1 MNEYSETNS
10 EQPEISE
17 QQEVTEQLPK
27 TSGESENKADENK
40 RLSDREVMEHTAN
53 IWQYTEIIDDGT
65 EMHSEF
71 HEKFSKTAFG
81 NIIGARVRGKAHK
94 HNGTNCDD
102 YFETAFTENFAAAV
116 VCDGA
121 GSQRLS
127 RIGSRISAQ
136 SAASYL
142 KNNLSELFSKD
153 ASIKDRLCA
162 DISSEEFMSAC
173 GSIASLVQNSA
184 KEALKAQNDELLKLE
199 NDERY
204 LNVLGRKPVISDMS
218 TTFLAAV
225 VVPLNDGKQR
235 FTACVQIGDGCI
247 CALDTKENGERSV
260 KLMGEAD
267 SGKFSSETVFL
278 SQNTVSDAAI
288 ASKTRVSRGSSDIIM
303 IMTDGVADD
312 YFPAVPM
319 MQRLYIDLCLNG
331 ILPMG
336 GDKTPKAPAPISYPA
351 VSAERQNVALQYA
364 KQLAEDTSPES
375 MKTLWEKRDMLGAYS
390 LEAYDISIGEK
401 PEERLRVW
409 LDNYN
414 ERTSFDDR
422 TLVIIDFKVSE

>member
-1 MNEYSETNS
+1 MNEYSETNG
-10 EQPEISE
+10 E
-17 QQEVTEQLPK
+17 QQENNEQLPK
-27 TSGESENKADENK
+27 AIEESEKKADENK
-40 RLSDREVMEHTAN
+40 PLSDREVMEHTAN

-65 EMHSEF
+65 EMHNEF

-102 YFETAFTENFAAAV
+102 YFETAFTEDFAAAV

-127 RIGSRISAQ
+127 RIGSRVSAE
-136 SAASYL
+136 SAANYL
-142 KNNLSELFSKD
+142 KDNLSELFSKD
-153 ASIKDRLCA
+153 ISIKDRLCA

-173 GSIASLVQNSA
+173 GSIALLVQNSA
-184 KEALKAQNDELLKLE
+184 REALKAQNDELSRLE

-225 VVPLNDGKQR
+225 VVPLGDGKER
-235 FTACVQIGDGCI
+235 FIACVQIGDGCI

-288 ASKTRVSRGSSDIIM
+288 ASKTRVSRGNSDIIM
-303 IMTDGVADD
+303 LMTDGVADD
-312 YFPAVPM
+312 YFPAAPM

-331 ILPMG
+331 ILPMSG
-336 GDKTPKAPAPISYPA
+336 GEETPKAPAPISYPA
-351 VSAERQNVALQYA
+351 VSAERQSVSLQYA
-364 KQLAEDTSPES
+364 KQLAEDASTES
-375 MKTLWEKRDMLGAYS
+375 MKALWEKRDMLGAYS
-390 LEAYDISIGEK
+390 LGAYGISLGEK

-422 TLVIIDFKVSE
+422 TLVIIDLKDRNKDV

>member
-1 MNEYSETNS
+1 MNEYSETNG
-10 EQPEISE
+10 EQPESN
-17 QQEVTEQLPK
+17 EQLPK
-27 TSGESENKADENK
+27 TSGESENKTDENK
-40 RLSDREVMEHTAN
+40 PLSDREVMEHTAN
-53 IWQYTEIIDDGT
+53 IWKYTEIIDDGT
-65 EMHSEF
+65 EMHGEF

-102 YFETAFTENFAAAV
+102 YFETAFTKDFAAAV

-127 RIGSRISAQ
+127 RIGSRVSAEN
-136 SAASYL
+136 AAGYL
-142 KNNLSELFSKD
+142 KTKLSELFSKD

-173 GSIASLVQNSA
+173 GSIALLVQNSA
-184 KEALKAQNDELLKLE
+184 KEALKAQNDELLRLE
-199 NDERY
+199 NDESY

-225 VVPLNDGKQR
+225 VVPLDGGKGR

-247 CALDTKENGERSV
+247 CALDTKESGERSV
-260 KLMGEAD
+260 KLLGEAD

-288 ASKTRVSRGSSDIIM
+288 ASKTRVSRGNSDIIM
-303 IMTDGVADD
+303 LMTDGVADD
-312 YFPAVPM
+312 YFPAATM

-331 ILPMG
+331 ILPMSVG
-336 GDKTPKAPAPISYPA
+336 GETPKSPAPISYPA
-351 VSAERQNVALQYA
+351 VSAERQSVALQYA
-364 KQLAEDTSPES
+364 KQLAEDSSPES
-375 MKTLWEKRDMLGAYS
+375 MKALWEKRDMLGAYS
-390 LEAYDISIGEK
+390 LEAYGVSLGEK

-422 TLVIIDFKVSE
+422 TLVIIDFKDFN